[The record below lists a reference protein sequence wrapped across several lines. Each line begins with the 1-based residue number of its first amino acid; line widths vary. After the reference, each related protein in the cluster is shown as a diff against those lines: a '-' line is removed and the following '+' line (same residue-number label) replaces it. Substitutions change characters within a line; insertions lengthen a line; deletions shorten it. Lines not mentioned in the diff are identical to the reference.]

1 MEIINLDFRIK
12 RLIESKIFV
21 IVVSIITFLCWAS
34 NIRFISYAFF
44 SLFLFLI
51 YKTKSNGSSI
61 FSLMMLLF
69 GGDSNYEYKIK
80 PYDILTIIII
90 AIFGCCALFYII
102 KDFKNN
108 WFLGT
113 GAGTSKFNIEPLWDE
128 IKQKVFNYHNS
139 VIQML
144 ATCGIIGIISLL
156 FFGVCI
162 YKILKKY
169 NYFSLTIGAVFIYA
183 FVHGLFDTIF
193 VVSISMLFLIALI
206 IIIPNKEY
214 EMLDKEVIE

>member
-102 KDFKNN
+102 KDFVVNYKEYVYRIKNEKII
-108 WFLGT
+108 WGLLAILGVFLLTILSTNHYGYT
-113 GAGTSKFNIEPLWDE
+113 LFYISKFLINIALA
-128 IKQKVFNYHNS
+128 IV
-139 VIQML
+139 VIQKL
-144 ATCGIIGIISLL
+144 IL
-156 FFGVCI
+156 
-162 YKILKKY
+162 KILLNLK
-169 NYFSLTIGAVFIYA
+169 
-183 FVHGLFDTIF
+183 
-193 VVSISMLFLIALI
+193 
-206 IIIPNKEY
+206 
-214 EMLDKEVIE
+214 